1 MRVSIRIEGSP
12 VPKGRPRFTRYGG
25 IMTPRRT
32 ADYEERV
39 AEAWRTQQPDT
50 VFNGMVEIFCYFG
63 TKRHSVK
70 DLDNLEKSVWDGLQK
85 GGAFAVGDSQIYA
98 SHASK
103 YPPLD
108 EENVIVVIRDL
119 EKYQYNH
126 K

>member
-1 MRVSIRIEGSP
+1 MKITIRVTGSP

-32 ADYEERV
+32 ADYENKIAIAFMEQHPNV
-39 AEAWRTQQPDT
+39 
-50 VFNGMVEIFCYFG
+50 VFSGPVEIFCYFG

-103 YPPLD
+103 YPPVD
-108 EENVIVVIRDL
+108 EEGIIVVIRNL
-119 EKYQYNH
+119 ETYQYNQH
-126 K
+126 